1 MPPNF
6 FSLSSCR
13 ALQALFFCGTMPY
26 KSKNGR
32 YYVLKGSNAVMIAY
46 NWDQANECFR
56 KYICSPKR
64 QISHCSYLDAQHDAL
79 NHLREIAPGLPIP
92 LELPLGR
99 IITVRSLMQQYLGNT
114 EV

>member
-1 MPPNF
+1 MGKHKNN
-6 FSLSSCR
+6 
-13 ALQALFFCGTMPY
+13 Y
-26 KSKNGR
+26 KSKNSR

>member
-1 MPPNF
+1 MGKHKNN
-6 FSLSSCR
+6 
-13 ALQALFFCGTMPY
+13 Y

-56 KYICSPKR
+56 KYICSTKR
-64 QISHCSYLDAQHDAL
+64 QISHCSYLDAQHDTL

>member
-1 MPPNF
+1 MGKHKNN
-6 FSLSSCR
+6 
-13 ALQALFFCGTMPY
+13 Y

-64 QISHCSYLDAQHDAL
+64 QISHCFYLDAQHDAL
-79 NHLREIAPGLPIP
+79 NHSERLHPVFLFHSNCRLAVLSRS
-92 LELPLGR
+92 GR
-99 IITVRSLMQQYLGNT
+99 SCSST
-114 EV
+114 

>member
-1 MPPNF
+1 MSKHKNN
-6 FSLSSCR
+6 
-13 ALQALFFCGTMPY
+13 Y

-46 NWDQANECFR
+46 NWDHANECFQ

>member
-1 MPPNF
+1 
-6 FSLSSCR
+6 
-13 ALQALFFCGTMPY
+13 
-26 KSKNGR
+26 
-32 YYVLKGSNAVMIAY
+32 MIAY

-79 NHLREIAPGLPIP
+79 NRLREIAPGLPIP

>member
-1 MPPNF
+1 MGKHKNN
-6 FSLSSCR
+6 
-13 ALQALFFCGTMPY
+13 Y

-46 NWDQANECFR
+46 
-56 KYICSPKR
+56 
-64 QISHCSYLDAQHDAL
+64 CSYLDAQHDAL
-79 NHLREIAPGLPIP
+79 NHLRELAPGLPIP

>member
-1 MPPNF
+1 MGKHKNN
-6 FSLSSCR
+6 
-13 ALQALFFCGTMPY
+13 Y

-92 LELPLGR
+92 LELLKTPAQNSQPHKD
-99 IITVRSLMQQYLGNT
+99 VPADKKP
-114 EV
+114 

>member
-1 MPPNF
+1 MGKHKNN
-6 FSLSSCR
+6 
-13 ALQALFFCGTMPY
+13 Y

-64 QISHCSYLDAQHDAL
+64 QISHCSLLRRTARCAEPPQRDCTRSSYSTRTAAWPYYHGPVAHAAVLRQYGGLILWQHK
-79 NHLREIAPGLPIP
+79 
-92 LELPLGR
+92 
-99 IITVRSLMQQYLGNT
+99 
-114 EV
+114 

>member
-1 MPPNF
+1 MGKHKNN
-6 FSLSSCR
+6 
-13 ALQALFFCGTMPY
+13 Y

-64 QISHCSYLDAQHDAL
+64 QISHCSYLDAQHCL
-79 NHLREIAPGLPIP
+79 KQSIKNMIYYNV
-92 LELPLGR
+92 
-99 IITVRSLMQQYLGNT
+99 IINC
-114 EV
+114 

>member
-1 MPPNF
+1 MGKHKNN
-6 FSLSSCR
+6 
-13 ALQALFFCGTMPY
+13 Y

-46 NWDQANECFR
+46 NWDQANE
-56 KYICSPKR
+56 
-64 QISHCSYLDAQHDAL
+64 
-79 NHLREIAPGLPIP
+79 
-92 LELPLGR
+92 LPLGR

>member
-1 MPPNF
+1 MGKHKNN
-6 FSLSSCR
+6 
-13 ALQALFFCGTMPY
+13 Y

-79 NHLREIAPGLPIP
+79 NHLREIAPVFLFHSNCR
-92 LELPLGR
+92 LAVLSRSGR
-99 IITVRSLMQQYLGNT
+99 SCSST
-114 EV
+114 

>member
-1 MPPNF
+1 MGKHKNN
-6 FSLSSCR
+6 
-13 ALQALFFCGTMPY
+13 Y

-46 NWDQANECFR
+46 NWDQANECFQ

-64 QISHCSYLDAQHDAL
+64 QISHCSYLDAPD
-79 NHLREIAPGLPIP
+79 LPIP

>member
-1 MPPNF
+1 MGKHKNN
-6 FSLSSCR
+6 
-13 ALQALFFCGTMPY
+13 Y

-79 NHLREIAPGLPIP
+79 
-92 LELPLGR
+92 
-99 IITVRSLMQQYLGNT
+99 MQWLQ
-114 EV
+114 EDAAKKSA